1 MLKKD
6 GADMKPKYGNKKVTY
21 KGKTFDSVKEKNRYA
36 ELEMLE
42 RGGVIF
48 DLCCQVKFELL
59 PSQKDIKTG
68 KVIERPVYY
77 VADFVYKKKLPN
89 GGVETVV
96 EDTKGFKT
104 DAYILKRKMMFFLK
118 GIKISEV

>member
-1 MLKKD
+1 
-6 GADMKPKYGNKKVTY
+6 MKPKYGNKKVTY
-21 KGKTFDSVKEKNRYA
+21 KGKTFDSVKEKNRYV

-42 RGGVIF
+42 WGGVIF

-59 PSQKDIKTG
+59 PSQKDLKTG

-77 VADFVYKKKLPN
+77 IADFMYKKKMPD
-89 GGVETVV
+89 GGIKTIV

-104 DAYILKRKMMFFLK
+104 AEYVLKRKMMLFLK
-118 GIKISEV
+118 GIQVVEV

>member
-1 MLKKD
+1 M
-6 GADMKPKYGNKKVTY
+6 ANNKYRNYKVSY
-21 KGKTFDSVKEKNRYA
+21 KGVGFDSKKELNRWR
-36 ELEMLE
+36 ELTLLE
-42 RGGVIF
+42 KSGAIF
-48 DLCCQVKFELL
+48 DLCRQVKYELL

-77 VADFVYKKKLPN
+77 IADFVYKKKLPD

-104 DAYILKRKMMFFLK
+104 DAYIIKRKEMLYRH
-118 GIKISEV
+118 GIKIKEI